1 MKNLFVSK
9 PTTGKRLHFELP
21 DGTIGI
27 TAVYSDEWVLK
38 DIRKEAE
45 KAGHKFLREEIV
57 TDPKN
62 F

>member
-1 MKNLFVSK
+1 MQKSILK
-9 PTTGKRLHFELP
+9 AITTGKRLHFELP

-27 TAVYSDEWVLK
+27 TAVYSDDWVLK

-45 KAGHKFLREEIV
+45 KAGHKFIREEIV
-57 TDPKN
+57 TDPKI